1 MPFFTYRDEA
11 GLDDLLLPQPGWA
24 CVIFQD
30 LPVVYLDKKWL
41 RGMVSTRNGMG
52 LCTMRR
58 L

>member
-30 LPVVYLDKKWL
+30 FPVVYLDKKWL
-41 RGMVSTRNGMG
+41 RGMV
-52 LCTMRR
+52 
-58 L
+58 